1 MGIERLQRIYKKEM
15 EAKVKTIGIEELEQ
29 KEIQSGEIIDIRP
42 QDQYSRGTF
51 PGAVNIPMEEFED
64 RLGELDKEKIYY
76 LICHTGEHSQEYV
89 HLLEEQG
96 YQAVNVI
103 QSLPEDDFIKVYAKR
118 FRGRKEAEN
127 SRY

>member
-51 PGAVNIPMEEFED
+51 PGALKTD
-64 RLGELDKEKIYY
+64 LGN
-76 LICHTGEHSQEYV
+76 LI
-89 HLLEEQG
+89 
-96 YQAVNVI
+96 
-103 QSLPEDDFIKVYAKR
+103 KKR
-118 FRGRKEAEN
+118 
-127 SRY
+127 YTI

>member
-51 PGAVNIPMEEFED
+51 PCAVYIQMEEFED
-64 RLGELDKEKIYY
+64 RLGELD
-76 LICHTGEHSQEYV
+76 
-89 HLLEEQG
+89 
-96 YQAVNVI
+96 
-103 QSLPEDDFIKVYAKR
+103 
-118 FRGRKEAEN
+118 
-127 SRY
+127 